1 MRYLTFVTF
10 LFSAHAAIGAESAI
24 EARYRNQS
32 GPLALTVTQNIW
44 VQDHDAP
51 IADRKFA
58 FDLSFQSDAETGRVT
73 VTLDAAKASYT
84 AHDMTERIG
93 TRHLTGQSFVLS
105 SEDGGRSLQV
115 QSEQAPVVGL
125 GPMVPAGFSI
135 ADFLADVLPMLS
147 EGSLGKESTWTT
159 ERVIRS
165 LEGWGYGAGRLQSRH
180 RVTSV
185 ERRNDHVVL
194 SVETDADAALGP
206 VSGERRYEGAIQRS
220 LRWKFDATEGRLLLL
235 SLEQEGHGTA
245 ELPQGEIPIRQKLLV
260 QIAPRR

>member
-1 MRYLTFVTF
+1 MKYLTFITL
-10 LFSAHAAIGAESAI
+10 LFSTHAAIGAEGAI
-24 EARYRNQS
+24 EARYGNQS
-32 GPLALTVTQNIW
+32 GPLNVTVTQDIW
-44 VQDHDAP
+44 VQDRDAP
-51 IADRKFA
+51 IANRKFT
-58 FDLSFQSDAETGRVT
+58 FDLNFETDSETGRVT

-125 GPMVPAGFSI
+125 GPMVPVGFSI
-135 ADFLADVLPMLS
+135 ADFLADVLPILS
-147 EGSLGKESTWTT
+147 EESLGKESTWTT

-180 RVTSV
+180 RVTSM
-185 ERRNDHVVL
+185 ETRNDHVVL
-194 SVETDADAALGP
+194 GIETDAEADLAP
-206 VSGERRYEGAIQRS
+206 VTGERRYEGAIQRS

-245 ELPQGEIPIRQKLLV
+245 ELPQGEMAIRQKLLV
-260 QIAPRR
+260 QIAPRT